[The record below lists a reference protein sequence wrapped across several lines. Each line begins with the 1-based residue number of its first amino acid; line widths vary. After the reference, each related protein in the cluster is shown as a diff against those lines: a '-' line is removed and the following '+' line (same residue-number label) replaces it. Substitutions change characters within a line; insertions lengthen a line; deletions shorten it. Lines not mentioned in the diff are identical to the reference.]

1 MKRLKFSRQR
11 SFFSNVIL
19 SEIFYQPYEFI
30 IIIIILLSFF
40 LSVLL
45 LWSPILTQQE
55 TPLEW
60 GWWNEQKYD
69 NLMIS
74 QGKKIAIVAKN
85 NGN

>member
-1 MKRLKFSRQR
+1 MNL
-11 SFFSNVIL
+11 L
-19 SEIFYQPYEFI
+19 LLLL
-30 IIIIILLSFF
+30 LLSFF

>member
-1 MKRLKFSRQR
+1 MYL
-11 SFFSNVIL
+11 L
-19 SEIFYQPYEFI
+19 LLLLL
-30 IIIIILLSFF
+30 LLSFF

>member
-1 MKRLKFSRQR
+1 MNL
-11 SFFSNVIL
+11 L
-19 SEIFYQPYEFI
+19 LLLLLLL
-30 IIIIILLSFF
+30 LLSFF

-74 QGKKIAIVAKN
+74 QGKKIALVAKN

>member
-1 MKRLKFSRQR
+1 MNL
-11 SFFSNVIL
+11 L
-19 SEIFYQPYEFI
+19 LLLLL
-30 IIIIILLSFF
+30 LLSFF

>member
-1 MKRLKFSRQR
+1 MIT
-11 SFFSNVIL
+11 V
-19 SEIFYQPYEFI
+19 
-30 IIIIILLSFF
+30 FF

-74 QGKKIAIVAKN
+74 QGKKIAIVAWN

>member
-1 MKRLKFSRQR
+1 MNL
-11 SFFSNVIL
+11 L
-19 SEIFYQPYEFI
+19 LLLLLL
-30 IIIIILLSFF
+30 LLSFF

>member
-1 MKRLKFSRQR
+1 MNL
-11 SFFSNVIL
+11 L
-19 SEIFYQPYEFI
+19 LLLLLLL
-30 IIIIILLSFF
+30 LLSFF

-74 QGKKIAIVAKN
+74 QGKIIAIVAKN

>member
-1 MKRLKFSRQR
+1 MNL
-11 SFFSNVIL
+11 L
-19 SEIFYQPYEFI
+19 LLLLL
-30 IIIIILLSFF
+30 LLSFF

-74 QGKKIAIVAKN
+74 QGKKIVIVAKN

>member
-1 MKRLKFSRQR
+1 MNL
-11 SFFSNVIL
+11 L
-19 SEIFYQPYEFI
+19 LLLLLLL
-30 IIIIILLSFF
+30 LLSFF

>member
-1 MKRLKFSRQR
+1 MNL
-11 SFFSNVIL
+11 L
-19 SEIFYQPYEFI
+19 LLLLL
-30 IIIIILLSFF
+30 LLSFF

-74 QGKKIAIVAKN
+74 QGKKIAIVAKIMETN
-85 NGN
+85 PFCAFNSV

>member
-1 MKRLKFSRQR
+1 MNL
-11 SFFSNVIL
+11 L
-19 SEIFYQPYEFI
+19 LLLLLL
-30 IIIIILLSFF
+30 LLSFF

-74 QGKKIAIVAKN
+74 QGKKIALVAKN